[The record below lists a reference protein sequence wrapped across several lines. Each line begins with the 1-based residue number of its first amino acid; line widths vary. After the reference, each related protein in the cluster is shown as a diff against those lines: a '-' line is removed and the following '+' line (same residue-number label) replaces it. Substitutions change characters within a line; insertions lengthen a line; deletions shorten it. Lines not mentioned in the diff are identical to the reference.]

1 MRKILITGKTGFIGR
16 NIYPILNEKYD
27 VSAPSR
33 QELNLLD
40 SNSVYEYLKSGKF
53 DAILHLAN
61 PNPVKNPENDIES
74 NMLKDSLT
82 GFLNLSR
89 HQDLYGKM
97 IYSGSG
103 AEFDKTL
110 DISSIQETEFGRS
123 IPKDVYG
130 FGKYI
135 MNEMALKSQNIINMR
150 IFACY
155 GPTDHYSKFITHC
168 INCCDN
174 KEPITIRQDC
184 YFDYMHVFD
193 VAKIA
198 EFFIDSP
205 LNYHDYN
212 CCSGTRYTLFQIAEE
227 VRKQTNSQN
236 EITFLSD
243 GFNKEYTASN
253 DRLKTEYRKE
263 LDLISLEKGIQ
274 MQIEWQ
280 RSHRDE
286 KSR

>member
-1 MRKILITGKTGFIGR
+1 MRKILITGVTGFIGR
-16 NIYPILNEKYD
+16 NIYPILNKKYV
-27 VSAPSR
+27 VSAPTR

-40 SNSVYEYLKSGKF
+40 SNSVYEYLNEGNF
-53 DAILHLAN
+53 DAVLHLAN
-61 PNPVKNPENDIES
+61 PNPVKNPENDAEA

-82 GFLNLSR
+82 GFLNLAR
-89 HQDLYGKM
+89 FQDLYGKM

-110 DISSIQETEFGRS
+110 DMSSIKETEFGRS

-135 MNEMALKSQNIINMR
+135 MNDMALKSQNIFNMR

-168 INCCDN
+168 INCCIN
-174 KEPITIRQDC
+174 NEPITIRQDC

-198 EFFIDSP
+198 EFLIEAP

-212 CCSGTRYTLFQIAEE
+212 CCSGTRYTLSQIAEE
-227 VRKQTNSQN
+227 VRNQTNNLN
-236 EITFLSD
+236 EIKLLSD

-253 DRLKTEYRKE
+253 DRLKTECGNA
-263 LDLISLEKGIQ
+263 LDLISLEEGIQ

-280 RSHRDE
+280 RSH
-286 KSR
+286 